1 MTGQK
6 IMFVDDEPDIELL
19 MKQKFRK
26 ELRQGDFEF
35 FFAEN
40 GVEALDKLAENPD
53 IRMVVSDINMPE
65 MDGLTLLK
73 HINEKYPHVIAI
85 IVSAYGDMNNIRSAM
100 NLGAFDF
107 VTKPINFDDLNITIG
122 KTLMHIKNLMQHE
135 KNKVQLD
142 GILHELNV
150 AAQIQNSILPRTFI
164 NDDNIALHASMQA
177 AKEVGGDFYDF
188 FWIDDDH
195 LALIMAD
202 VSGKGIP
209 AALFMTVSRT
219 LLRAHA
225 LNNESTGQT
234 LTAVNNALEKD
245 NSNMM
250 FVTTFYAILDV
261 KTGILKYTNG
271 GHNPPYIIRAT
282 DKVEAIESTGDTAL
296 GVVESEGYQENELQL
311 NEGDLIFFY
320 TDGVTEAANAKEDYY
335 TDQRLSDMLEKN
347 RDLAPNE
354 LINTIAQD
362 VLDFAAG
369 FPQSDDITMLAVRF
383 LGKK

>member
-6 IMFVDDEPDIELL
+6 IMFVDDEPDIEVL

-26 ELRQGDFEF
+26 QLRQGDFEF

-40 GVEALDKLAENPD
+40 GTKALEKLAQNPD

-73 HINEKYPHVIAI
+73 HISEKYPQVIAI

-107 VTKPINFDDLNITIG
+107 VTKPINFDDLNITIE
-122 KTLMHIKNLMQHE
+122 KTLTHISNLMQHE

-150 AAQIQNSILPRTFI
+150 AAQIQNSILPKVFI
-164 NDDNIALHASMQA
+164 DDANIVLHASMQA

-195 LALIMAD
+195 LALVMAD

-225 LNNESTGQT
+225 FNNETTGQT
-234 LTAVNNALEKD
+234 ITAVNNALEVD

-282 DKVEAIESTGDTAL
+282 NKVEPIKPTGDTAL

-311 NEGDLIFFY
+311 NEGDLVFFY
-320 TDGVTEAANAKEDYY
+320 TDGVPEAANAKEDYY
-335 TDQRLSDMLEKN
+335 TDQRLADMLEKN
-347 RDLAPNE
+347 RDLAPSE
-354 LINTIAQD
+354 LINTIAKD
-362 VLDFAAG
+362 VSDFAAG